1 MRTCRARA
9 LSTDRQARRVGTG
22 SRQRVS
28 NAHRAGSPRGH
39 QAHDSAKDT
48 RRYSTLTTSLPCPSL
63 KDVRVEK
70 CPRTR
75 LQTVYF
81 PRSGKQYISPFCKR
95 YIFPILQTVYF
106 PILQTVYFPHS
117 ANSIFPHSA
126 NSILPHSTTSLITI
140 TIVPVYDYDRCL
152 TAQKH

>member
-81 PRSGKQYISPFCKR
+81 PRSANSI
-95 YIFPILQTVYF
+95 
-106 PILQTVYFPHS
+106 FPHS